1 MSEGGPAIRPATTA
15 DREALARLSTQLGY
29 PMSPEQADARLREL
43 SASDDQA
50 LLVAESEGR
59 AVAWIQTEVSRV
71 FEALRQA
78 EICGLV
84 VDEGFRSSGIGR
96 RLVEEAERW
105 ARARGC
111 RVIRVRS
118 NVIRERAHAFYR
130 RAGYV
135 QIKTQRVFEKPL

>member
-1 MSEGGPAIRPATTA
+1 
-15 DREALARLSTQLGY
+15 
-29 PMSPEQADARLREL
+29 LREL

>member
-1 MSEGGPAIRPATTA
+1 MREGGLAIRPATPA

-29 PMSPEQADARLREL
+29 RMSSEQSDARLREL

-84 VDEGFRSSGIGR
+84 VDEAFRSSGIGR

-130 RAGYV
+130 RAGYA